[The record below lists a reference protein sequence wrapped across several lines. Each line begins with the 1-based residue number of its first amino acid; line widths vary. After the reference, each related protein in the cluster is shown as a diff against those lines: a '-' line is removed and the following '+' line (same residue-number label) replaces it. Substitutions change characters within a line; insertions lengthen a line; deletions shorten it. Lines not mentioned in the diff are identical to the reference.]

1 MTVQKTIE
9 RASNSVQ
16 IRNVLIRNA
25 HVKTLLYFGAA
36 NEVPPQLKNKE
47 VEAHLYNASRQLLI
61 LKINARGG
69 QL

>member
-9 RASNSVQ
+9 RAGNSVNV
-16 IRNVLIRNA
+16 RNVLIRNA

-47 VEAHLYNASRQLLI
+47 VDAYLYSATRQLLI

>member
-9 RASNSVQ
+9 RATNSVQ
-16 IRNVLIRNA
+16 VRNVLIRNA

-36 NEVPPQLKNKE
+36 NGVPPQLKNKE

-61 LKINARGG
+61 LKINTRGG